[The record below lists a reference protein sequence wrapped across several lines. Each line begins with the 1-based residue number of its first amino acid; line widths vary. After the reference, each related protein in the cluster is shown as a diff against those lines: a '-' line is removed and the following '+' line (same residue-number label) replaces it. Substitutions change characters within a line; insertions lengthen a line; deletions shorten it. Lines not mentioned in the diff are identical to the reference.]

1 MSLAYCHPNVATTI
15 FVTIVVAI
23 VVVSDCCLSTS
34 ITCAANQQEPGCWL
48 NTVIVAQVVDVD
60 TRQYR

>member
-1 MSLAYCHPNVATTI
+1 MSLASCHPNVATTI

-34 ITCAANQQEPGCWL
+34 ITCAANENQHVDSTRSL
-48 NTVIVAQVVDVD
+48 VAQVVDVD
-60 TRQYR
+60 SIVD